1 MSRADLVVAVFC
13 TAGLCGYVVLVARQ
27 GLRCESWTAARR

>member
-13 TAGLCGYVVLVARQ
+13 SIGLCGYVVLWIAGVA
-27 GLRCESWTAARR
+27 L

>member
-13 TAGLCGYVVLVARQ
+13 TAGLCGYVVLWLA
-27 GLRCESWTAARR
+27 GAPL